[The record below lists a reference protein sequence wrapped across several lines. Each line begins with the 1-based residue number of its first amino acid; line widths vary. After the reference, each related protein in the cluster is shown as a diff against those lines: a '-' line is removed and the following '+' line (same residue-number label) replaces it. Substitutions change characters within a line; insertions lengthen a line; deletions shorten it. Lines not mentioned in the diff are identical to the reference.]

1 MRLDHKTNNFWQAT
15 RLRKVRNEQNVERAQ
30 ERGIEPITLEEA
42 SKATSHLP
50 KIPGKYFYELSHY
63 CVYLT
68 YRQIRLTERFS
79 CPSFQIPW

>member
-50 KIPGKYFYELSHY
+50 KIPGMHLLQLPRYS
-63 CVYLT
+63 T
-68 YRQIRLTERFS
+68 
-79 CPSFQIPW
+79 

>member
-50 KIPGKYFYELSHY
+50 KIPGKYFMDFHIILY
-63 CVYLT
+63 
-68 YRQIRLTERFS
+68 I
-79 CPSFQIPW
+79 